1 MRRITIRNII
11 TAAATLAAV
20 WVATG
25 APVPLG
31 G

>member
-1 MRRITIRNII
+1 MNRITVRNLI

-25 APVPLG
+25 APIPLG

>member
-1 MRRITIRNII
+1 MRRITVRNVI

-20 WVATG
+20 WVASG
-25 APVPLG
+25 APVWLG